1 MNFCGSIW
9 QSPNKAGGC
18 ATIIFLLALYLPIQ
32 AAPQSLADQA
42 LIAQIDGAV
51 EHRESGLS
59 GYTVEE
65 HYTITNSHFNDPAT
79 AVVKVT
85 YKKDSGK
92 QYEVVSRTGPSLL
105 ASKLLDSMLAEEQ
118 KLSVNPDRGLSVI
131 SSTNYGMVPAGEEQV
146 GDRPCEVIAITP
158 KQKSPYVLSGRIW
171 VDARSKILVR
181 IEGTAPQSP
190 SFFAGKPNVVR
201 DYGEMAG
208 FGLALHSHAVSS
220 GMLVGKT
227 VVDIEYVH
235 YQIDP

>member
-1 MNFCGSIW
+1 VYYT
-9 QSPNKAGGC
+9 A
-18 ATIIFLLALYLPIQ
+18 IIFLLVLYLPMQ
-32 AAPQSLADQA
+32 AAPQSIADQA
-42 LIAQIDGAV
+42 LIAQIDGA
-51 EHRESGLS
+51 EQHRESDLS

-85 YKKDSGK
+85 YKRDSGK

-118 KLSVNPDRGLSVI
+118 KLSVNPSRGLAVI
-131 SSTNYGMVPAGEEQV
+131 SSANYDMMPAGEEQI
-146 GDRPCEVIAITP
+146 GDRHCEVLAITP
-158 KQKSPYVLSGRIW
+158 KLKSPYVLSGRIW
-171 VDARSKILVR
+171 VDAKSKILVR
-181 IEGTAPQSP
+181 IEGTAPESP

-220 GMLVGKT
+220 GLLLGKT
-227 VVDIEYVH
+227 VVNIEYVH
-235 YQIDP
+235 YQITP